1 MGKQRSHRQRSDGEQ
16 AHVRHV
22 RLGELIREEIDFLFD
37 TEIEDRRLEGARVTA
52 VELARDGS
60 RVRVWFTLSDPS
72 ITEEV
77 GERAMQGARGFLRA
91 RLCDALSLKRVP
103 ELTFRLDPSAG
114 ARELREI
121 D

>member
-22 RLGELIREEIDFLFD
+22 RLGELIREEIGFLLD

-60 RVRVWFTLSDPS
+60 RARIWFALRDPS
-72 ITEEV
+72 VPEEV

-91 RLCDALSLKRVP
+91 RLCEALSLKRVP
-103 ELTFRLDPSAG
+103 ELSFRLDPGAG
-114 ARELREI
+114 ACESGEN

>member
-1 MGKQRSHRQRSDGEQ
+1 MGKQGSRRRRSDGEQ

-22 RLGELIREEIDFLFD
+22 RLGELIREEIDFLLD
-37 TEIEDRRLEGARVTA
+37 AEIEDRRLEGARVTT
-52 VELARDGS
+52 VELTRDGS
-60 RVRVWFTLSDPS
+60 RARIWFTLRDPS
-72 ITEEV
+72 VSQEI

-103 ELTFRLDPSAG
+103 ELSFRLDPSAG
-114 ARELREI
+114 APETKEN

>member
-1 MGKQRSHRQRSDGEQ
+1 MGKQRSHRRRADGEQ

-22 RLGELIREEIDFLFD
+22 RLGELIREEIDFLLD

-60 RVRVWFTLSDPS
+60 RARIWFTLRDPS
-72 ITEEV
+72 VTEEV

-103 ELTFRLDPSAG
+103 ELSFRLDPSAG
-114 ARELREI
+114 AFDAEEK

>member
-1 MGKQRSHRQRSDGEQ
+1 
-16 AHVRHV
+16 VRHV

-37 TEIEDRRLEGARVTA
+37 TEIEDTRLEGARVTA

-60 RVRVWFTLSDPS
+60 RARIWFALRDPS

-103 ELTFRLDPSAG
+103 ELNFRLDPSAR
-114 ARELREI
+114 ALDPEEK